1 MVNGSYRNQ
10 CIIEAMSFT
19 PETAT
24 KAIKKRWEVPK
35 TLDDRAAEM
44 KARLLA
50 KERDSAKIPRRFV
63 DPEARLLRLKAI
75 RARIDFTQK
84 QMAEA
89 VGLVLSVYKDFE
101 CGRRTPVTWPVLKLA
116 EVELK
121 RFIIRTKKNRQNARR
136 RILADPP
143 LGVPDDPALR
153 AKILAMHVR
162 GETVGEIAVKTALRL
177 EVAEYLLAQAESQGY
192 RG

>member
-1 MVNGSYRNQ
+1 
-10 CIIEAMSFT
+10 MSFNS
-19 PETAT
+19 ETSR
-24 KAIKKRWEVPK
+24 KALKKRFEEPK

-75 RARIDFTQK
+75 RARIDFTQRE
-84 QMAEA
+84 MAEA

-136 RILADPP
+136 RILANPP
-143 LGVPDDPALR
+143 LGIPDDPAVI
-153 AKILAMHVR
+153 AEVLAMHVR
-162 GETVGEIAVKTALRL
+162 GKTAGEIAVQAALRP
-177 EVAEYLLAQAESQGY
+177 EVVEYLLAQAASKGY

>member
-1 MVNGSYRNQ
+1 
-10 CIIEAMSFT
+10 MSFNS
-19 PETAT
+19 ETSR
-24 KAIKKRWEVPK
+24 KALKKRFEEPK

-50 KERDSAKIPRRFV
+50 KERDSVKIPRRFI

-75 RARIDFTQK
+75 RARLDFTQK
-84 QMAEA
+84 QMADA

-136 RILADPP
+136 RILAHPP
-143 LGVPDDPALR
+143 LGVPDDPVLR

-162 GETVGEIAVKTALRL
+162 GETLGEIAIKTALRS